1 MVAPKGTPKEIV
13 DKLADALG
21 KALDDPRPSRRYVEL
36 GSTAPQ
42 GADRGPAGLQK
53 LVESEMARITP
64 VLKAAPPAA
73 SRAAESSDARR
84 DIAGSACG

>member
-1 MVAPKGTPKEIV
+1 MVAPKGTPKDIV
-13 DKLADALG
+13 DKLADALS
-21 KALDDPRPSRRYVEL
+21 KALDDATTASAIVEL

-64 VLKAAPPAA
+64 VLKEAAA
-73 SRAAESSDARR
+73 AAEVSGRA
-84 DIAGSACG
+84 

>member
-1 MVAPKGTPKEIV
+1 MPTI
-13 DKLADALG
+13 
-21 KALDDPRPSRRYVEL
+21 KARYVEL

-64 VLKAAPPAA
+64 VLKEARAAAP
-73 SRAAESSDARR
+73 AEKK
-84 DIAGSACG
+84 